1 MPLRL
6 LVFPGLLAL
15 AGACVPETLGPPTP
29 TPGAQSAS
37 PPGDT
42 LDQGIPTGP
51 APLRLLTRA
60 EYAATVKALLRIEDA
75 DEGLPSENQVVGFDN
90 FASAN
95 AATPTHVEA
104 YQRAAVR
111 IADHAVEDLVGLTGC
126 EENADC
132 GHAFIA
138 DFGRKAFRR
147 SLDPEEEVL
156 LRSVYDDLASSQGH
170 RAGVVGVLQAVLQSP
185 QFLYRVETGPEEA
198 DQNIL
203 ALNGPAL
210 ATRLAYLLWNETP
223 DEALLDQAEGGAL
236 SASEGLSAQARS
248 MLSDPRAREGMENFY
263 AQLLET
269 KNFDSMT
276 KAPQLYPR
284 FAPDVALELRA
295 SLHAY
300 MDHVLLDPSGGWSTL
315 FAGDQVW
322 ATPRL
327 ANIYELPTPT
337 SGALGPVSG
346 GVKRT
351 GGLLT
356 QPALLAL
363 LAKPDR
369 SGPIARGVFV
379 LERLLCQHLQ
389 SPPPG
394 TPIVPPEPVFD
405 RTTRERFEQHT
416 EDAECASCHQYIDPV
431 GFLFEHYDGMGAWR
445 DSENGFPV
453 DASGALT
460 QTEDP
465 TLRGALD
472 GAASLAERLSSAD
485 EVGRCMATQWFRY
498 AMGRFETR
506 SDFET
511 IDAMTQSLLAT
522 DRFEEMLV
530 TLVTS
535 TSFTT
540 RFSGAEP

>member
-1 MPLRL
+1 MRPVLSAVL
-6 LVFPGLLAL
+6 MASV
-15 AGACVPETLGPPTP
+15 ACAPESLGPPSGGSSP
-29 TPGAQSAS
+29 APDADRVPAPGTDIAS
-37 PPGDT
+37 
-42 LDQGIPTGP
+42 GP

-60 EYAATVKALLRIEDA
+60 EYAQTVQALLGVEDA
-75 DEGLPSENQVVGFDN
+75 DQGLPSENQVVGFDN

-95 AATPTHVEA
+95 AATATHVEA
-104 YQRAAVR
+104 YQRIAVR
-111 IADHAVEDLVGLTGC
+111 IAEQATDDLAALTGC
-126 EENADC
+126 DESASC
-132 GHAFIA
+132 AYTFI
-138 DFGRKAFRR
+138 DRFGRRAFRR
-147 SLDPEEEVL
+147 TLDPSEQNL
-156 LRSVYDDLASSQGH
+156 LRSVYDDLASAQGH
-170 RAGVVGVLQAVLQSP
+170 GPGLAGVVQTVLQSP

-198 DQNIL
+198 DRAPV
-203 ALNGPAL
+203 ALEGPAL
-210 ATRLAYLLWNETP
+210 ATRLAYLLWNEPP
-223 DEALLDQAEGGAL
+223 DPALLDQAEAGAL
-236 SASEGLSAQARS
+236 GDAEALEVQARA
-248 MLSDPRAREGMENFY
+248 MLNDPRARRGLENFY

-276 KAPQLYPR
+276 KAPNIYPR
-284 FAPDVALELRA
+284 FAPDLALELRA
-295 SLHAY
+295 SLHAF
-300 MDHVLLDPSGGWSTL
+300 MDHVLLDEEGGWSSL
-315 FAGDQVW
+315 FQDDQIW
-322 ATPRL
+322 ASPRL
-327 ANIYELPTPT
+327 AQIYDLPTPT
-337 SGALGPVSG
+337 SGVMDPVSG
-346 GVKRT
+346 GADRS

-379 LERLLCQHLQ
+379 LERLLCQTLQ

-416 EDAECASCHQYIDPV
+416 EDPDCASCHQYIDPV
-431 GFLFEHYDGMGAWR
+431 GFLFENYDGMGAWR

-465 TLRGALD
+465 GLQGSLSGAE
-472 GAASLAERLSSAD
+472 ALADRLANAD

-506 SDFET
+506 ADFET
-511 IDAMTQSLLAT
+511 IDAMTESLLAT

-540 RFSGAEP
+540 RFSGGQP